1 MFTLHLVCMG
11 NLCRSPMAAAVFRA
25 RLPVE
30 RCRVVSAGLVVP
42 SGRPVAP
49 LAVAVLRANGLP
61 APQAPP
67 CRFDPATLADDDLV
81 LTMQHRHVRALRALV
96 PQARSRI
103 QLLGR
108 WMPQP
113 EIDDPMGGD
122 LADFERTFARI
133 VECVDQWCAR
143 DARLSPCM

>member
-25 RLPVE
+25 RLPAE

-42 SGRPVAP
+42 SGRPIAP
-49 LAVAVLRANGLP
+49 LTVAVLQAKGLTVP
-61 APQAPP
+61 EAPP

-81 LTMQHRHVRALRALV
+81 LAMQHRHVRALRALV
-96 PQARSRI
+96 PHARSRI

-113 EIDDPMGGD
+113 EIDDPMGGE
-122 LADFERTFARI
+122 LEDFERAFARI
-133 VECVDQWCAR
+133 ADCVDQWCTR
-143 DARLSPCM
+143 DARFSTRM